1 MSSSERGSVSSSDQ
15 KQTPSSGRGSAS
27 SGDQKK
33 TPSSEQGSVSPGE
46 HGSTVSGEQ
55 PRMPHGERGS
65 ASSGEHVAAP
75 PAAQGKAPPDA
86 QTPAP
91 TGEHQ
96 LPPASGQSAPAP
108 AGQEAVPS
116 LEQWTAHPG
125 ADEELR
131 SIERHNLIVNVAEGG
146 VYISSTAF
154 VSPQT
159 VMPALLTRLGGSN
172 VEIGLLNVLTYAG
185 AYIPQLFAAR
195 YVEALPWKKR
205 WSISFGTGQRMMV
218 LLMGLLVLLFG
229 GDPRGSVL
237 WTFLLLFLLNYIIGG
252 IATPGWFDLF
262 AKLTA
267 AKKRGRLVGIRN
279 SLGGLG
285 AFICGFVLT
294 WLLAT
299 FAFPVNYAVG
309 FFIAFLLQITS
320 IVLQGRFI
328 EKDPSPVL
336 PRRSMVVFLRE
347 IPGLIKADREFG
359 RFLVAS
365 AFLVVAM
372 VPSGFFTVYAL
383 RDFPLKGY
391 PVDDVVVGH
400 YTLAM
405 VAIQVVGA
413 LVVGFVT
420 DRYGNKLALL
430 CTSGAMLLSSTWAL
444 LAPTPG
450 WFTLVYIFF
459 GITLGGEMLVR
470 FNLAIEYC
478 TPQLRSS
485 YVGLMN
491 TVLAPCY
498 LAGLAGGII
507 SDAVGYKGVFILGML
522 ASVIGIYLLVVRVR
536 DPREAHA

>member
-1 MSSSERGSVSSSDQ
+1 MPSGDQKKISSSERGSASSSDQ
-15 KQTPSSGRGSAS
+15 KMTPSGERGS
-27 SGDQKK
+27 
-33 TPSSEQGSVSPGE
+33 VLPGE
-46 HGSTVSGEQ
+46 HKGI
-55 PRMPHGERGS
+55 PPGERGS
-65 ASSGEHVAAP
+65 ASSGEQHHMPPGERGGATSADHSAAP
-75 PAAQGKAPPDA
+75 PVAQGKAPVDV
-86 QTPAP
+86 QMPAP
-91 TGEHQ
+91 TGERQ
-96 LPPASGQSAPAP
+96 IPPSSGQSAPAP
-108 AGQEAVPS
+108 AGQKAVPPG
-116 LEQWTAHPG
+116 EQWMVPPG
-125 ADEELR
+125 AGGDLK
-131 SIERHNLIVNVAEGG
+131 SVERHNLLINVAEGG

-159 VMPALLTRLGGSN
+159 VMPALLDRLGGSN

-195 YVEALPWKKR
+195 YVETLPWKKR
-205 WSISFGTGQRMMV
+205 WSISFGMGQRLMV

-229 GDPRGSVL
+229 GDRTGTVL
-237 WTFLLLFLLNYIIGG
+237 RTFLLLFLLNYIIGG

-285 AFICGFVLT
+285 AFLCGFILT

-299 FAFPVNYAVG
+299 FAFPVNYALG
-309 FFIAFLLQITS
+309 FFIAFLLQTAS

-347 IPGLIKADREFG
+347 IPGLLKADREFS

-372 VPSGFFTVYAL
+372 VPSGFFMVYAL

-391 PVDDVVVGH
+391 PVDDSVVGH

-450 WFTLVYIFF
+450 WFTLVYVFF
-459 GITLGGEMLVR
+459 GITLGGEMMVR
-470 FNLAIEYC
+470 FNMAIEYC

-498 LAGLAGGII
+498 LAGLAGGIL

-536 DPREAHA
+536 DPRVATA